1 MRYLIAVALI
11 LLAAPALADEAK
23 PPVWLMVVEF
33 KSGVIS
39 ANYASP
45 DKCQGAAKIAA
56 LHLKIAAK
64 IHCFPVLAQ

>member
-1 MRYLIAVALI
+1 MKYLVAVALVLFAI
-11 LLAAPALADEAK
+11 PALADEAK
-23 PPVWLMVVEF
+23 PPVWLMAVEF

-56 LHLKIAAK
+56 LHLKSAAK
-64 IHCFPVLAQ
+64 IYCFPVLAQ